1 MSENGKKWVIKMFIG
16 QYQNNIDDKG
26 RLTVPAKYREKLANK
41 FVVARGFE
49 GCLAAYPLDKWDQ
62 LANKLASLPST
73 KKEARAYSRMVL
85 SSAVDVE
92 FDKMGRINLPQ
103 HLIALAVLQK
113 KCIIVGV
120 GDYFEIWDEATWHNY
135 NESIEASF
143 EDIAEELVDF
153 EI

>member
-1 MSENGKKWVIKMFIG
+1 
-16 QYQNNIDDKG
+16 
-26 RLTVPAKYREKLANK
+26 
-41 FVVARGFE
+41 
-49 GCLAAYPLDKWDQ
+49 
-62 LANKLASLPST
+62 
-73 KKEARAYSRMVL
+73 MVL

-103 HLIALAVLQK
+103 HLIDLASLKK

-120 GDYFEIWDEATWHNY
+120 GDYFEIWDEEVWAKY
-135 NESIEASF
+135 NEGIDASF